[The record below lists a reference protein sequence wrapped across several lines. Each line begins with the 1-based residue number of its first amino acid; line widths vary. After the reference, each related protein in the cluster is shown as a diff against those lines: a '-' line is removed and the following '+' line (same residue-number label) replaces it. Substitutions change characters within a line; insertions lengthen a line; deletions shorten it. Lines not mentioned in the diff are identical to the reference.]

1 MAYANPRPRILRIT
15 ATIVL
20 TVLVAALSVLAV
32 LSYQSAF
39 GLSSP
44 ATCLSDHCFCEAPS
58 LSGLVQPGDT
68 ISSLAF
74 VVIGV
79 WALLNRYTFDK
90 KVKERVLALAFG
102 ITLIYIGISSFFY
115 HGTLSFLGQFL
126 DVFSMYVFAILLF
139 VGALLRRNQIK
150 LTQAVLLFI
159 VLNIIFGLLEYY
171 VPDSRRLVFGLLLLP
186 GLLLEQQPKT
196 TGFKWFSKRVRFFY
210 IGIGLLT
217 AAYIFWILDESNT
230 FCIPNSWIQGHAIWH
245 ILTAAGAYMVI
256 LHYRHTPNRLES
268 RK

>member
-1 MAYANPRPRILRIT
+1 MAYANLRPRILRIT

-39 GLSSP
+39 GSSSP

-58 LSGLVQPGDT
+58 LSGLVQPADT

-79 WALLNRYTFDK
+79 WVLLKRYTFDK

-102 ITLIYIGISSFFY
+102 ITLIYIGMSSFFY
-115 HGTLSFLGQFL
+115 HGTLSFFGQFL

-139 VGALLRRNQIK
+139 IGALMRRNQIK

-159 VLNIIFGLLEYY
+159 VLNIIFGLLQYY

-186 GLLLEQQPKT
+186 GLLLEQQPRT
-196 TGFKWFSKRVRFFY
+196 TGSRWFSKRVRFFY
-210 IGIGLLT
+210 VGVGLLT
-217 AAYIFWILDESNT
+217 AAYIFWILDQSNI
-230 FCIPNSWIQGHAIWH
+230 FCFPASFVQGHAIWH
-245 ILTAAGAYMVI
+245 IFTAVGAYMVI
-256 LHYRHTPNRLES
+256 LHYKHTPHQI
-268 RK
+268 K